1 MIYDD
6 IAYSCKLTAW
16 ELLGMGRN
24 HERVPDFVSPVHVQD
39 GQHFIL
45 FPSDELDMIY
55 LKDHE
60 LH

>member
-6 IAYSCKLTAW
+6 IADSCKLTAW

-24 HERVPDFVSPVHVQD
+24 HER
-39 GQHFIL
+39 QHFIL